1 MISIHAPRMGSDYP
15 ITITPLGIS
24 AFQSTLPGWG
34 ATRRHNHGGQTRG
47 DFNPRSPDGERR
59 AVSLSDTP
67 PCDISIHAPRMGSD
81 RSRRRYGRTV
91 DWISIH
97 APRMGSD
104 TASQDTGR
112 ARQDFNPRS
121 PDGER
126 RAPPRRHS
134 RTGGYFNPRSPDG
147 ERQRLSGRRHL
158 RQPISIHAPRMGSDV
173 TTLMLVPASVVF
185 QSTLPGWGATA
196 TEMTTAY
203 TCVISIHAPRMGSD
217 RRDGRPRTR
226 IVISIHA
233 PRMGSDTSAILPS
246 IVVVSFQSTLPGW
259 GATVPVMPWDAGT
272 RISIHA
278 PRMGSDC
285 GVPFLGYVLPY
296 FNPRSPD
303 GERLTVKTYIVR
315 IRHFNPRSPD
325 GERPDYR
332 HSAGQVRYISIHAP
346 RMGSDPPCFNG
357 TVSSTTFQSTLP
369 GWGATIVLRHQIVKI
384 TISIHAP
391 RMGSDRNT
399 WARIISASDFNPR
412 SPDGERRNAAI
423 RSAQVRQISIHAP
436 RMGSDTNVDTR
447 RLLPC

>member
-233 PRMGSDTSAILPS
+233 PRMGSDRRIRPVGCDRSISIHAPRMGSDTSAILPS

-332 HSAGQVRYISIHAP
+332 HSAGQVRYISIYAP

-391 RMGSDRNT
+391 RMGSDHT
-399 WARIISASDFNPR
+399 PLIFGR
-412 SPDGERRNAAI
+412 SLIAFQ
-423 RSAQVRQISIHAP
+423 S
-436 RMGSDTNVDTR
+436 T
-447 RLLPC
+447 LPGWGATGILGRG